1 MINKQK
7 LLYCST
13 NTLQKFCVLFSLHS
27 NSLFS
32 VTGTEKKTIP
42 PMMEHVKAQKC
53 TPFFP
58 GFKYCSAL
66 QYSNAFS
73 SDASPYFPLTGD
85 SK

>member
-1 MINKQK
+1 
-7 LLYCST
+7 
-13 NTLQKFCVLFSLHS
+13 
-27 NSLFS
+27 
-32 VTGTEKKTIP
+32 
-42 PMMEHVKAQKC
+42 MMEHVKAQKC